1 MYRWSVEL
9 RGYIS
14 PETGKAPNAYLW
26 MSEGCEKVKA
36 VMVSQQNMA
45 EEALFK
51 MPSFRR
57 QMAELGIALLW
68 VAPAFSNNWD
78 PSTGCQ
84 SIFEEMMAGT
94 PKSSKLPSFHLV
106 IQPKPPFLGTLQLGI
121 RSARFA
127 SSLSTAMPRAPI
139 FAATVRLMWSG
150 GEPATS
156 MAFPDLWLKVNTN
169 GGKPV

>member
-1 MYRWSVEL
+1 MYRWTVEL

-26 MSEGCEKVKA
+26 MPEGCEKVKA

-57 QMAELGIALLW
+57 QMAELGVALLW

-84 SIFEEMMAGT
+84 SIFEEMMAG
-94 PKSSKLPSFHLV
+94 
-106 IQPKPPFLGTLQLGI
+106 IAYQ
-121 RSARFA
+121 
-127 SSLSTAMPRAPI
+127 
-139 FAATVRLMWSG
+139 SG
-150 GEPATS
+150 HP
-156 MAFPDLWLKVNTN
+156 
-169 GGKPV
+169 